1 MKYKLSKYIHI
12 IQNSEILNDNTIIYS
27 TRTGISIEIKSK
39 LYAKISEIKLDDIP
53 NNILVKLIQMEV
65 YVPDGTDELQEILTN
80 NIEANVDKDKRV
92 LSYTIQPSGNC
103 QLGCHYCGQLH
114 TNKTMNN
121 DVLNQFY
128 DRISKKCEELKDT
141 IQTLHIT
148 WYGGEPLTGL
158 SSLSGLSVKL
168 IELAKKYKVF
178 YSSKIITNG
187 LNLKYTLFEKL
198 VNDFRITD
206 FQITI
211 DGMKDFHDK
220 RRMLKSGEDSFDII
234 VKNIQNIVQSELYRE
249 NKKVNINIRCNVD
262 SENKDNVLDFI
273 DFLKENEILPHA
285 SFYIAAIHDW
295 GDNKATLKGISI
307 QDFADLEIDV
317 YFKLHEIN
325 CLTRKTIVPERTTFP
340 CMVVSQTSEVFDAFG
355 NVSTCWEVPYTPAYD
370 NTKYYSGN
378 ITKEDNVS
386 TKDAPMRNWFNEIP
400 TNDSWCKSC
409 KFLPLCGGACPKEW
423 YHGTPA
429 CPSFKFN
436 IDDRILLQRYL
447 NENSEMV

>member
-1 MKYKLSKYIHI
+1 MNFKVSKYIHI
-12 IQNSEILNDNTIIYS
+12 IQDQEILNDNTIIYS
-27 TRTGISIEIKSK
+27 TRTGISIEIKNT
-39 LYAKISEIKLDDIP
+39 LYQKIIDLSFDEIP
-53 NNILVKLIQMEV
+53 SSILAKLIQMEI
-65 YVPDGTDELQEILTN
+65 YIPLEENELDEILTN
-80 NIEANVDKDKRV
+80 NIHSNNDKDKRV

-114 TNKTMNN
+114 TNKTMS
-121 DVLNQFY
+121 DEVLNQFY
-128 DRISKKCEELKDT
+128 DRIEKKCEELKDT
-141 IQTLHIT
+141 IKTLFIT

-158 SSLSGLSVKL
+158 SSLSVLSNRLIKL
-168 IELAKKYKVF
+168 AEKYNIF
-178 YSSKIITNG
+178 YTSKIITNG
-187 LNLKYTLFEKL
+187 LNLKYSLFEKL
-198 VNDFRITD
+198 VNDFRISD

-220 RRMLKSGEDSFDII
+220 RRMLKSGENSFDII
-234 VKNIQNIVQSELYRE
+234 IKNIKTIVQSELYIKNE
-249 NKKVNINIRCNVD
+249 NVNINIRCNVD

-273 DFLKENEILPHA
+273 DYLNDEGIMPNA

-295 GDNKATLKGISI
+295 GDNKATLKGIST
-307 QDFADLEIDV
+307 QDYADLEIEV
-317 YFKLHEIN
+317 YMKLHELKN
-325 CLTRKTIVPERTTFP
+325 LSRKTLVPDRTEHP

-378 ITKEDNVS
+378 IMKDENVS
-386 TKDAPMRNWFNEIP
+386 TSNAAMRNWFNEIP

-409 KFLPLCGGACPKEW
+409 KFLPLCGGACPKDW

-436 IDDRILLQRYL
+436 IDDRLLLQRYL
-447 NENSEMV
+447 NEQL